1 MALELVTGY
10 WGQNHVTAEQ
20 EADLNA
26 GIFGSGFYVLPV
38 GEKMRAEAVTSN
50 QVRIFD
56 GIFVGYGRQASIEE
70 GGYENVTIE
79 NGTAGLLRNDMIV
92 IKYNKDEESGIES
105 VAFDV
110 LKGQTGSTA
119 QDPVPNNQDIRAGAF
134 ESEMP
139 LYRVKLNGLAIEAIE
154 PLFTVPKSIPELMQ
168 DISDLEDENAKLNS
182 ALTAKD
188 YSGEGQ
194 INGFE
199 SWAVVDNHTV
209 TFCIRGTV
217 ATNLGTSDQYAYVAS
232 FPQLK
237 SLITLN
243 RLRIKR
249 IEIMPTIKGQIRF
262 EQDTGILRIGY
273 TYNNSGLS
281 VDIPEGTALYLEETF
296 VL

>member
-70 GGYENVTIE
+70 GGYENVMIE

-139 LYRVKLNGLAIEAIE
+139 LYRVRLNGLAIEEIE
-154 PLFTVPKSIPELMQ
+154 PLFTVPKSIEELMQ
-168 DISDLEDENAKLNS
+168 ENAALNS
-182 ALTAKD
+182 ALADFRNAEALHIETITESKSYTLDKSISDYKLIEIIMQYGSSNWITTRLFRPSTLSQFPNIMDSAKTSLLEC
-188 YSGEGQ
+188 YYNMY
-194 INGFE
+194 INGK
-199 SWAVVDNHTV
+199 SVNIGAISNNTRIL
-209 TFCIRGTV
+209 IRG
-217 ATNLGTSDQYAYVAS
+217 
-232 FPQLK
+232 
-237 SLITLN
+237 
-243 RLRIKR
+243 IK
-249 IEIMPTIKGQIRF
+249 
-262 EQDTGILRIGY
+262 
-273 TYNNSGLS
+273 
-281 VDIPEGTALYLEETF
+281 
-296 VL
+296 

>member
-92 IKYNKDEESGIES
+92 VKYNKDEESGIES
-105 VAFDV
+105 VSFDV

-139 LYRVKLNGLAIEAIE
+139 LYRVKLNGLAIEEIE
-154 PLFTVPKSIPELMQ
+154 PLFTVPKSIEELMQ
-168 DISDLEDENAKLNS
+168 ENAALNS
-182 ALTAKD
+182 ALPVEQIEDSAGRSVIKFKD
-188 YSGEGQ
+188 GTMIQKRRLVIDNSGAFSTWGSSGLYYLRYGLGTYLEEFSDFPAVVVGVENAANILVGNVVSATRQ
-194 INGFE
+194 RPGEVVLTKINGD
-199 SWAVVDNHTV
+199 S
-209 TFCIRGTV
+209 V
-217 ATNLGTSDQYAYVAS
+217 A
-232 FPQLK
+232 
-237 SLITLN
+237 ITLN
-243 RLRIKR
+243 YIA
-249 IEIMPTIKGQIRF
+249 
-262 EQDTGILRIGY
+262 IGRWK
-273 TYNNSGLS
+273 
-281 VDIPEGTALYLEETF
+281 
-296 VL
+296 

>member
-1 MALELVTGY
+1 MLRLQTAMELLVSSRITVT
-10 WGQNHVTAEQ
+10 
-20 EADLNA
+20 
-26 GIFGSGFYVLPV
+26 
-38 GEKMRAEAVTSN
+38 TS
-50 QVRIFD
+50 Q
-56 GIFVGYGRQASIEE
+56 
-70 GGYENVTIE
+70 
-79 NGTAGLLRNDMIV
+79 LL
-92 IKYNKDEESGIES
+92 
-105 VAFDV
+105 
-110 LKGQTGSTA
+110 
-119 QDPVPNNQDIRAGAF
+119 
-134 ESEMP
+134 
-139 LYRVKLNGLAIEAIE
+139 LYRITTSGCILRQKTAAHGGAGNHRDYA
-154 PLFTVPKSIPELMQ
+154 
-168 DISDLEDENAKLNS
+168 NLNS
-182 ALTAKD
+182 ALSVKV

>member
-92 IKYNKDEESGIES
+92 IKYSKDEESGIES

-110 LKGQTGSTA
+110 LKGQTGSAA

-139 LYRVKLNGLAIEAIE
+139 LYRVKLNGLAIETIE
-154 PLFTVPKSIPELMQ
+154 PLFTVPKSISELMQ
-168 DISDLEDENAKLNS
+168 NISDLEDENDALNS
-182 ALTAKD
+182 ALVPLSGITSALTNGGVEFTSRVYQAGTAYVD
-188 YSGEGQ
+188 GTANSEQCEIMYMRIYSQSDRSLLIGTMVSTADP
-194 INGFE
+194 
-199 SWAVVDNHTV
+199 SWW
-209 TFCIRGTV
+209 
-217 ATNLGTSDQYAYVAS
+217 SKYVAS
-232 FPQLK
+232 GTVLVTK
-237 SLITLN
+237 NVGSEWYGWTSL
-243 RLRIKR
+243 
-249 IEIMPTIKGQIRF
+249 
-262 EQDTGILRIGY
+262 
-273 TYNNSGLS
+273 
-281 VDIPEGTALYLEETF
+281 TASA
-296 VL
+296 

>member
-56 GIFVGYGRQASIEE
+56 GIFLGYGRQASIEE

-92 IKYNKDEESGIES
+92 VKYNKDEESGIES

-154 PLFTVPKSIPELMQ
+154 PLFMVPKSIPELMQ
-168 DISDLEDENAKLNS
+168 DISDLEDENDALNS
-182 ALTAKD
+182 ALAYIHTAEATDGSAFSKNFLGVGIQD
-188 YSGEGQ
+188 PNVERNKRAYFIISPDDRGEFSNVPPGLFHENTYSVGVRE
-194 INGFE
+194 
-199 SWAVVDNHTV
+199 VY
-209 TFCIRGTV
+209 R
-217 ATNLGTSDQYAYVAS
+217 LGTTLIMVKITEISPRPGRQYY
-232 FPQLK
+232 
-237 SLITLN
+237 
-243 RLRIKR
+243 R
-249 IEIMPTIKGQIRF
+249 
-262 EQDTGILRIGY
+262 
-273 TYNNSGLS
+273 TYNNGTWNEPGWQVIS
-281 VDIPEGTALYLEETF
+281 PE
-296 VL
+296 

>member
-92 IKYNKDEESGIES
+92 VKYNKDEESGIEIVS
-105 VAFDV
+105 FDV

-139 LYRVKLNGLAIEAIE
+139 LYRVKLNGLAIETIE
-154 PLFTVPKSIPELMQ
+154 PLFTVPKSIEEMMQ
-168 DISDLEDENAKLNS
+168 DISDLQAENDALSS
-182 ALTAKD
+182 ALADFRNAEALHMEIITESKSYTLNKSISDYKLIEIIMQYGSSNWITTRLFRSSTLGQFPNIMDSAKTSLLEC
-188 YSGEGQ
+188 YYNMY
-194 INGFE
+194 INGK
-199 SWAVVDNHTV
+199 SVNIGAISNNTRIL
-209 TFCIRGTV
+209 IRG
-217 ATNLGTSDQYAYVAS
+217 
-232 FPQLK
+232 
-237 SLITLN
+237 
-243 RLRIKR
+243 IK
-249 IEIMPTIKGQIRF
+249 
-262 EQDTGILRIGY
+262 
-273 TYNNSGLS
+273 
-281 VDIPEGTALYLEETF
+281 
-296 VL
+296 

>member
-139 LYRVKLNGLAIEAIE
+139 LYRVRLNGLAIEEIE
-154 PLFTVPKSIPELMQ
+154 PLFTVPKSIEELMQ
-168 DISDLEDENAKLNS
+168 ENAALNS
-182 ALTAKD
+182 ALPVEQIEDSTGRSVIKFKD
-188 YSGEGQ
+188 GTMIQKRRLVIDNSGAFSAWGSSGLYYLRYGLGTYLEEFSDFPAVVVGVENAANILVGNVVSATRQ
-194 INGFE
+194 RPGEVVLTKINGD
-199 SWAVVDNHTV
+199 S
-209 TFCIRGTV
+209 V
-217 ATNLGTSDQYAYVAS
+217 A
-232 FPQLK
+232 
-237 SLITLN
+237 ITLN
-243 RLRIKR
+243 YIA
-249 IEIMPTIKGQIRF
+249 
-262 EQDTGILRIGY
+262 IGRWK
-273 TYNNSGLS
+273 
-281 VDIPEGTALYLEETF
+281 
-296 VL
+296 

>member
-182 ALTAKD
+182 ALVYMPRYDNLVDGSSFNKD
-188 YSGEGQ
+188 FLSIYLPAHE
-194 INGFE
+194 
-199 SWAVVDNHTV
+199 
-209 TFCIRGTV
+209 
-217 ATNLGTSDQYAYVAS
+217 
-232 FPQLK
+232 
-237 SLITLN
+237 N
-243 RLRIKR
+243 RLNAANYFSKPASDSEWSNIPAELSGKMWLGYRAPQRMGGTNELVVITEHFPVAGRIW
-249 IEIMPTIKGQIRF
+249 TN
-262 EQDTGILRIGY
+262 Y
-273 TYNNSGLS
+273 YNSGTWQGWKS
-281 VDIPEGTALYLEETF
+281 ITPQ
-296 VL
+296 

>member
-92 IKYNKDEESGIES
+92 VKYNKDEESGIES

-154 PLFTVPKSIPELMQ
+154 PLFTVPKSISELMQ
-168 DISDLEDENAKLNS
+168 NISDLEDENDALNS
-182 ALTAKD
+182 ALEKFSLYNVSEVSFGYDENT
-188 YSGEGQ
+188 YYIEFS
-194 INGFE
+194 F
-199 SWAVVDNHTV
+199 SPDN
-209 TFCIRGTV
+209 R
-217 ATNLGTSDQYAYVAS
+217 Y
-232 FPQLK
+232 
-237 SLITLN
+237 
-243 RLRIKR
+243 RL
-249 IEIMPTIKGQIRF
+249 F
-262 EQDTGILRIGY
+262 ANVTGIAFSRWDG
-273 TYNNSGLS
+273 SGWTELW
-281 VDIPEGTALYLEETF
+281 AK
-296 VL
+296 

>member
-92 IKYNKDEESGIES
+92 IKYNKDEETGIES

-139 LYRVKLNGLAIEAIE
+139 LYRVRLNGLAIEEIE
-154 PLFTVPKSIPELMQ
+154 PLFTVPKSIEELMQ
-168 DISDLEDENAKLNS
+168 ENAALNS
-182 ALTAKD
+182 ALPVEQIEDSIGRSVIKFKD
-188 YSGEGQ
+188 GTMIQKRRLVIDNSGAFSAWGSSGLYYLRYGLGTYLEEFSDFPAVVVGVENAANILVGNVVSATRQ
-194 INGFE
+194 RPGEVVLTKINGA
-199 SWAVVDNHTV
+199 S
-209 TFCIRGTV
+209 V
-217 ATNLGTSDQYAYVAS
+217 A
-232 FPQLK
+232 
-237 SLITLN
+237 ITLN
-243 RLRIKR
+243 YIA
-249 IEIMPTIKGQIRF
+249 
-262 EQDTGILRIGY
+262 IGRWK
-273 TYNNSGLS
+273 
-281 VDIPEGTALYLEETF
+281 
-296 VL
+296 

>member
-56 GIFVGYGRQASIEE
+56 GIFLGYGRQASIEE

-92 IKYNKDEESGIES
+92 VKYNKDEESGIES

-110 LKGQTGSTA
+110 LKGQTGPTA

-154 PLFTVPKSIPELMQ
+154 PLFMVPKSIPELMQ
-168 DISDLEDENAKLNS
+168 DISDLEDENGALNS
-182 ALTAKD
+182 ALAPLSGITSSLTSGGVEFTSRV
-188 YSGEGQ
+188 YSEGD
-194 INGFE
+194 
-199 SWAVVDNHTV
+199 VHVDGKV
-209 TFCIRGTV
+209 SAYQCEIMYMRLYSQSDRSLLIGTMV
-217 ATNLGTSDQYAYVAS
+217 SSADPDWWDKYVAS
-232 FPQLK
+232 ATLLVTK
-237 SLITLN
+237 NLGAEWYGWVSLAT
-243 RLRIKR
+243 
-249 IEIMPTIKGQIRF
+249 
-262 EQDTGILRIGY
+262 
-273 TYNNSGLS
+273 S
-281 VDIPEGTALYLEETF
+281 VAHSAKI
-296 VL
+296 

>member
-26 GIFGSGFYVLPV
+26 GIFGSGFYVPPV

-168 DISDLEDENAKLNS
+168 DISDLEDENDALNS
-182 ALTAKD
+182 ALAMMNAAEATDGSSFGKNFLGIGISDPNAETNKRAYFIAAPD
-188 YSGEGQ
+188 QQEDFTNVPPGLFNSG
-194 INGFE
+194 
-199 SWAVVDNHTV
+199 ATTV
-209 TFCIRGTV
+209 GVREVYRRSSTIIMVKITEMLPKPGT
-217 ATNLGTSDQYAYVAS
+217 QY
-232 FPQLK
+232 F
-237 SLITLN
+237 
-243 RLRIKR
+243 R
-249 IEIMPTIKGQIRF
+249 
-262 EQDTGILRIGY
+262 
-273 TYNNSGLS
+273 TYNNGSWGS
-281 VDIPEGTALYLEETF
+281 PGWKVITPE
-296 VL
+296 

>member
-182 ALTAKD
+182 ALAHLSGITSALTNGGVEFTSRVYQAGAAYVD
-188 YSGEGQ
+188 GIANTEQCEIMYMRIYSQSDRSLLIGTMVSSADP
-194 INGFE
+194 
-199 SWAVVDNHTV
+199 SWW
-209 TFCIRGTV
+209 
-217 ATNLGTSDQYAYVAS
+217 SKYVAS
-232 FPQLK
+232 GTVLVTK
-237 SLITLN
+237 NVGAEWYGWVSL
-243 RLRIKR
+243 
-249 IEIMPTIKGQIRF
+249 
-262 EQDTGILRIGY
+262 
-273 TYNNSGLS
+273 
-281 VDIPEGTALYLEETF
+281 TASA
-296 VL
+296 

>member
-70 GGYENVTIE
+70 GGYENVMIE

-92 IKYNKDEESGIES
+92 VKYNKDEESGIES
-105 VAFDV
+105 VSFDV

-139 LYRVKLNGLAIEAIE
+139 LYRVKLNGLAIETIE
-154 PLFTVPKSIPELMQ
+154 PLFTVPKSIEEMMQ
-168 DISDLEDENAKLNS
+168 DISDLQAENDALSS
-182 ALTAKD
+182 ALADFRTAEALHIETITESKSYTLNKSISD
-188 YSGEGQ
+188 YKLIEIIMQYGSSNWITTRLFRSSTLGQ
-194 INGFE
+194 FPNIMDSAKTSLLECYYNMYINGK
-199 SWAVVDNHTV
+199 SVNIGAISNNTRIL
-209 TFCIRGTV
+209 IRG
-217 ATNLGTSDQYAYVAS
+217 
-232 FPQLK
+232 
-237 SLITLN
+237 
-243 RLRIKR
+243 IK
-249 IEIMPTIKGQIRF
+249 
-262 EQDTGILRIGY
+262 
-273 TYNNSGLS
+273 
-281 VDIPEGTALYLEETF
+281 
-296 VL
+296 

>member
-50 QVRIFD
+50 QIRIFD

-92 IKYNKDEESGIES
+92 VKYNKDEESGIES
-105 VAFDV
+105 VSFDV

-139 LYRVKLNGLAIEAIE
+139 LYRVRLNGLAIEEIE
-154 PLFTVPKSIPELMQ
+154 PLFTVPKSIEELMQ
-168 DISDLEDENAKLNS
+168 ENAALNS
-182 ALTAKD
+182 ALPVEQIEDSTGRSVIKFKD
-188 YSGEGQ
+188 GTMIQKRRLVIDNSGAFSAWGSSGLYYLRYGLGTYLEE
-194 INGFE
+194 F
-199 SWAVVDNHTV
+199 SDFPAVVVGVENAANILVGNVVSATRQRPGEVVLTKINSDS
-209 TFCIRGTV
+209 V
-217 ATNLGTSDQYAYVAS
+217 A
-232 FPQLK
+232 
-237 SLITLN
+237 ITLN
-243 RLRIKR
+243 YIA
-249 IEIMPTIKGQIRF
+249 
-262 EQDTGILRIGY
+262 IGRWK
-273 TYNNSGLS
+273 
-281 VDIPEGTALYLEETF
+281 
-296 VL
+296 

>member
-182 ALTAKD
+182 ALTALSGITSTLTNGGVEFTSRVYQAGETYVD
-188 YSGEGQ
+188 GTTNTDQCEIMHMRIYSQ
-194 INGFE
+194 SDRSLLI
-199 SWAVVDNHTV
+199 
-209 TFCIRGTV
+209 GTMV
-217 ATNLGTSDQYAYVAS
+217 SSSDPDWWDKYVAS
-232 FPQLK
+232 GTVLVTK
-237 SLITLN
+237 NVGSEWYGWVSLAA
-243 RLRIKR
+243 
-249 IEIMPTIKGQIRF
+249 
-262 EQDTGILRIGY
+262 
-273 TYNNSGLS
+273 
-281 VDIPEGTALYLEETF
+281 TAS
-296 VL
+296 

>member
-119 QDPVPNNQDIRAGAF
+119 QDPVPNNQDIRSGAF

-182 ALTAKD
+182 ALVPLSGITSALANGGAEFTSRVYQAGTAYVD
-188 YSGEGQ
+188 GTANSEQCEIMYMRIYSQSDRSLLIGTMVSTADP
-194 INGFE
+194 
-199 SWAVVDNHTV
+199 SWW
-209 TFCIRGTV
+209 
-217 ATNLGTSDQYAYVAS
+217 SKYVAS
-232 FPQLK
+232 GTVLVTK
-237 SLITLN
+237 NVGSEWYGWTSLAT
-243 RLRIKR
+243 
-249 IEIMPTIKGQIRF
+249 
-262 EQDTGILRIGY
+262 
-273 TYNNSGLS
+273 S
-281 VDIPEGTALYLEETF
+281 A
-296 VL
+296 

>member
-92 IKYNKDEESGIES
+92 VKYNKDEESGIES
-105 VAFDV
+105 VSFDV

-139 LYRVKLNGLAIEAIE
+139 LYRVKLNGLAIEEIE
-154 PLFTVPKSIPELMQ
+154 PLFTVPKSIEELMQ
-168 DISDLEDENAKLNS
+168 DISDLQAENDALSS
-182 ALTAKD
+182 ALADFRNAEALHAETITEAKSYTLDKSISD
-188 YSGEGQ
+188 YKLIEIIMQYGSTNWITTRLFRASTLSQFPNIMDSAKTSMLECYYNMY
-194 INGFE
+194 INGK
-199 SWAVVDNHTV
+199 SVNIGAISNNTRIL
-209 TFCIRGTV
+209 IRG
-217 ATNLGTSDQYAYVAS
+217 
-232 FPQLK
+232 
-237 SLITLN
+237 
-243 RLRIKR
+243 IK
-249 IEIMPTIKGQIRF
+249 
-262 EQDTGILRIGY
+262 
-273 TYNNSGLS
+273 
-281 VDIPEGTALYLEETF
+281 
-296 VL
+296 

>member
-50 QVRIFD
+50 QIRIFD

-110 LKGQTGSTA
+110 LKGQTGSAA

-168 DISDLEDENAKLNS
+168 DISDLEDENDALNS
-182 ALTAKD
+182 ALAMMNAAEATDGSSFGKNFLGIGISDPNAETNKRAYFIAAPD
-188 YSGEGQ
+188 QQEDFTNVPPGLFNSG
-194 INGFE
+194 
-199 SWAVVDNHTV
+199 ATTV
-209 TFCIRGTV
+209 GVREVYRRSSTIIMVKITEMLPKPGT
-217 ATNLGTSDQYAYVAS
+217 QY
-232 FPQLK
+232 F
-237 SLITLN
+237 
-243 RLRIKR
+243 R
-249 IEIMPTIKGQIRF
+249 
-262 EQDTGILRIGY
+262 
-273 TYNNSGLS
+273 TYNNGSWS
-281 VDIPEGTALYLEETF
+281 SPEWKVITPE
-296 VL
+296 

>member
-92 IKYNKDEESGIES
+92 IKYNKGEESGIES

-119 QDPVPNNQDIRAGAF
+119 QDPVPNNQDIRSGAF

-154 PLFTVPKSIPELMQ
+154 PLFTVPKSIEELMQ
-168 DISDLEDENAKLNS
+168 DISDLEDKNAALNS
-182 ALTAKD
+182 ALALMNTVGATDGISFSKNFLNVGISNPD
-188 YSGEGQ
+188 DERNKRTYFVISQEDQGDFTNVPPGLFKSGNASAGVREVYRISQ
-194 INGFE
+194 NLAMIKITE
-199 SWAVVDNHTV
+199 IHPVP
-209 TFCIRGTV
+209 GT
-217 ATNLGTSDQYAYVAS
+217 QY
-232 FPQLK
+232 F
-237 SLITLN
+237 
-243 RLRIKR
+243 R
-249 IEIMPTIKGQIRF
+249 
-262 EQDTGILRIGY
+262 
-273 TYNNSGLS
+273 TYNNGEWNSPGWK
-281 VDIPEGTALYLEETF
+281 VITPE
-296 VL
+296 

>member
-105 VAFDV
+105 VSFDV

-139 LYRVKLNGLAIEAIE
+139 LYRVKLNGLAIEEIE
-154 PLFTVPKSIPELMQ
+154 PLFTVPKSIEELMQ
-168 DISDLEDENAKLNS
+168 DINDLQAENDALSS
-182 ALTAKD
+182 ALVDFRNAEALHAETITEAKSYTLDKSISD
-188 YSGEGQ
+188 YKLIEIIMQYGSTNWITTRLFRASTLSQFPNIMDSAKTSMLECCYNMY
-194 INGFE
+194 INGK
-199 SWAVVDNHTV
+199 SVNIGAISNNTRIL
-209 TFCIRGTV
+209 IRG
-217 ATNLGTSDQYAYVAS
+217 
-232 FPQLK
+232 
-237 SLITLN
+237 
-243 RLRIKR
+243 IK
-249 IEIMPTIKGQIRF
+249 
-262 EQDTGILRIGY
+262 
-273 TYNNSGLS
+273 
-281 VDIPEGTALYLEETF
+281 
-296 VL
+296 

>member
-154 PLFTVPKSIPELMQ
+154 PLFTLPKSIPELMQ
-168 DISDLEDENAKLNS
+168 DISDLEDENAELNS
-182 ALTAKD
+182 ALFKIYRYGYYKVPLISAKSSRD
-188 YSGEGQ
+188 IAYNDILSALHISTEELIAIEASLFDAN
-194 INGFE
+194 IN
-199 SWAVVDNHTV
+199 S
-209 TFCIRGTV
+209 
-217 ATNLGTSDQYAYVAS
+217 SDINIKNQ
-232 FPQLK
+232 P
-237 SLITLN
+237 TDN
-243 RLRIKR
+243 RLRIQNNN
-249 IEIMPTIKGQIRF
+249 EAA
-262 EQDTGILRIGY
+262 QDVYINLLIFY
-273 TYNNSGLS
+273 K
-281 VDIPEGTALYLEETF
+281 
-296 VL
+296 

>member
-92 IKYNKDEESGIES
+92 IKYNKDEETGIES

-139 LYRVKLNGLAIEAIE
+139 LYRVRLNGLAIEEIE
-154 PLFTVPKSIPELMQ
+154 PLFTVPKSIEELMQ
-168 DISDLEDENAKLNS
+168 ENAALNS
-182 ALTAKD
+182 ALPVEQIEDSTGRSVIKFKD
-188 YSGEGQ
+188 GTMIQKRRLVIDNSGAFSAWGSSGLYYLRYGLGTYLEEFSDFPAVVVGVENAANILVGNVVSATRQ
-194 INGFE
+194 RPGEVVLTKINGD
-199 SWAVVDNHTV
+199 S
-209 TFCIRGTV
+209 V
-217 ATNLGTSDQYAYVAS
+217 A
-232 FPQLK
+232 
-237 SLITLN
+237 ITLN
-243 RLRIKR
+243 YIA
-249 IEIMPTIKGQIRF
+249 
-262 EQDTGILRIGY
+262 IGRWK
-273 TYNNSGLS
+273 
-281 VDIPEGTALYLEETF
+281 
-296 VL
+296 

>member
-92 IKYNKDEESGIES
+92 IKYSKDEESGIES

-110 LKGQTGSTA
+110 LKGQTGSAA

-139 LYRVKLNGLAIEAIE
+139 LYRVKLNGLAIETIE

-168 DISDLEDENAKLNS
+168 DISDLEDENAALNS
-182 ALTAKD
+182 AFAKSNMD
-188 YSGEGQ
+188 VVWVNQEGTYTFSLP
-194 INGFE
+194 IGKM
-199 SWAVVDNHTV
+199 AVVITYHGIYPHYSSSSGISANQLGGDTENENVITSVNNTQRTV
-209 TFCIRGTV
+209 SVYNKGDG
-217 ATNLGTSDQYAYVAS
+217 ATQAVIL
-232 FPQLK
+232 
-237 SLITLN
+237 
-243 RLRIKR
+243 
-249 IEIMPTIKGQIRF
+249 MPR
-262 EQDTGILRIGY
+262 
-273 TYNNSGLS
+273 
-281 VDIPEGTALYLEETF
+281 
-296 VL
+296 